1 MSTEQTIKT
10 IQDNLFDLKTLPKDL
25 SLKVVPSFEYPPE
38 SDWERSIREQIGED
52 WL

>member
-10 IQDNLFDLKTLPKDL
+10 IQDNLFDQETLPKDL
-25 SLKVVPSFEYPPE
+25 AFKDVSSFEYPPE
-38 SDWERSIREQIGED
+38 TDWERNIREQIGED